1 MEAVKVIK
9 THWLYMSNKH
19 HNFRKNDQSF
29 KNFQSQNKDHSTQT
43 LSTIV
48 HEIINIYIELL

>member
-9 THWLYMSNKH
+9 THWLYMFNKH
-19 HNFRKNDQSF
+19 HNFRKMISHSKTF
-29 KNFQSQNKDHSTQT
+29 KVKTKYHSTQT

>member
-9 THWLYMSNKH
+9 THWLYMFNKH
-19 HNFRKNDQSF
+19 HNFRKMISHSKTF
-29 KNFQSQNKDHSTQT
+29 KGKTKYHSTQT

-48 HEIINIYIELL
+48 QEIINTYIELL